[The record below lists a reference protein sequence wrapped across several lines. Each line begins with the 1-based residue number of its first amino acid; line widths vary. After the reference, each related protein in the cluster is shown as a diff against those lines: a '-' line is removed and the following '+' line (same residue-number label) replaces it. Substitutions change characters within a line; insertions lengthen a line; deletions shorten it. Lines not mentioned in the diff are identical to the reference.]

1 MTSNGFHLWG
11 NFLMAG
17 ERYNSSYNS
26 RAKGRK
32 RLNCPHNLSNTSSK
46 LDSQRTIFFFFN
58 ISTIKFNKHLAGV
71 IFLPASWQHV
81 LLCVIQT
88 LIHFPKK
95 VWHQFPFSFNQIQF
109 KLRSRWRELVFPTT
123 WTRFSSSN
131 YWITDSKQTPTGT
144 VWKGALMKVR
154 WRL

>member
-1 MTSNGFHLWG
+1 MNGTIAATTPGQREENVWTAHTI
-11 NFLMAG
+11 
-17 ERYNSSYNS
+17 YQT
-26 RAKGRK
+26 
-32 RLNCPHNLSNTSSK
+32 RLQSWIPRGL
-46 LDSQRTIFFFFN
+46 FFFFLN